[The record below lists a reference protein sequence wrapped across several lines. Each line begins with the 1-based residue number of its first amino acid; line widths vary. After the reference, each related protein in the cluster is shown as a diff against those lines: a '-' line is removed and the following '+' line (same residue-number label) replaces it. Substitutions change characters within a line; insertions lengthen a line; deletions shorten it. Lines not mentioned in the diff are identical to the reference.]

1 MVTKPNNITCC
12 GDSGLSVAANVI
24 GILTFVLGAVLTYF
38 AYLSLSFKALK
49 DIQMIREDHQ
59 RWCFEM
65 DTITLHCQKQ
75 HGQENPTFSR
85 YTRQLQAG
93 LDRFNRVSEFMEHDL
108 NSLPEFDTQNE
119 TPHIFQIRRRVLW
132 AFRRQKAVE
141 HYDQLFKIKSEV
153 HSMFVSYTT
162 ERILDGKV

>member
-1 MVTKPNNITCC
+1 MATKPNNITCC

-38 AYLSLSFKALK
+38 AYLSLSLNALK
-49 DIQMIREDHQ
+49 DIQTIREDHQ
-59 RWCFEM
+59 RWCVEI

-75 HGQENPTFSR
+75 HGQENPTFLR

-93 LDRFNRVSEFMEHDL
+93 LDRFERVSKLMEEDL
-108 NSLPEFDTQNE
+108 DNLPEFNKQNSI
-119 TPHIFQIRRRVLW
+119 PHIFQIRRRVLW
-132 AFRRQKAVE
+132 AFKRQKAVE

-153 HSMFVSYTT
+153 YSMFISYMT
-162 ERILDGKV
+162 E